1 MKKIVCAI
9 LAILLMVS
17 LSACVVMDSGE
28 KTPLSTKAPSSPSE
42 PQETEPQETELQE
55 TEPLLAETVL
65 YEDESYKITAT
76 GMEETIWGT
85 EIKLLLENNSEKNIA
100 LSGDVFVV
108 NGISMDGSLYLDA
121 AAGKKANGEIT
132 LHSGDLETAGITKV
146 VAVSAYDARIV
157 DTDTYDRLLE
167 TKLEIRTSMADG
179 YAQPMNDDGDV
190 LWEGEGITV
199 ISRVIQDSLFGRN
212 VQLLIKNDSEDDIVV
227 QADNVSVNGFT
238 ISEFMSSEVVA
249 GTVCYADMTV
259 LESSLEENDID
270 EIEEVSFTLKML
282 SPETFH
288 TIVETEELTVYTT
301 K

>member
-17 LSACVVMDSGE
+17 LSACVIIGPRNE
-28 KTPLSTKAPSSPSE
+28 KPLSTKAPSGSSE
-42 PQETEPQETELQE
+42 PQETESQGTES
-55 TEPLLAETVL
+55 LLEETVL
-65 YEDESYKITAT
+65 YEDESYKITVT

-85 EIKLLLENNSEKNIA
+85 EIKLLLENNTDRNIA

-108 NGISMDGSLYLDA
+108 NGITMNGSLYLDI

-132 LHSGDLETAGITKV
+132 LHSGDLETAGITEV

-157 DTDTYDRLLE
+157 DTDTFDTLLD
-167 TKLEIRTSMADG
+167 TKLEIKTSMADG
-179 YAQPMNDDGDV
+179 YAQPINDEGDV

-199 ISRVIQDSLFGRN
+199 ISRVIQDSLFGRS
-212 VQLLIKNDSEDDIVV
+212 VQLLIKNNSEDDIVV

-238 ISEFMSSEVVA
+238 ISEFMSSDVVA

-282 SPETFH
+282 DPETFD

-301 K
+301 E